1 MSKKMNSE
9 QTEVL
14 KKVLRYMR
22 RYWFYLA
29 ISILLAAIT
38 VASTLYIPLLTIL
51 FPQILSTSV
60 AQQLQPVLE
69 PAPYLSLLLFPLA
82 ATLLLLCLSV
92 ISRICW
98 HWKMGR

>member
-22 RYWFYLA
+22 RYWSYLA

-38 VASTLYIPLLTIL
+38 VASTLYIPLLTGDAAE
-51 FPQILSTSV
+51 Q
-60 AQQLQPVLE
+60 AQGGQTYRLRQKGSGSDKGSKKGIATGRNRSRG
-69 PAPYLSLLLFPLA
+69 PAPHYRQTIHKP
-82 ATLLLLCLSV
+82 V
-92 ISRICW
+92 I
-98 HWKMGR
+98 